1 MTLTE
6 LTQTLTA
13 RPWFL
18 KKGPALVA
26 RKFKVSL
33 HDATAAL
40 KIVRAKQREIN
51 RKVVKVETL
60 ENDSDNVITE
70 FEQYLE
76 KNGIDHSM
84 VNSVKYW
91 QNMKGEQRFSVVT
104 KSERTAEEI
113 QKDIEEFAA
122 SYSPRTRVITK
133 GRGVDYKIKS
143 TLEISLP
150 DIHYGKLTDVTLE
163 DMEKQFLDTIEDLVN
178 KGRGINIEKI
188 LLPIGN
194 DGMNT
199 DGMRMATTK
208 GTPQHDTVGWKE
220 SFKGYWTLIVRA
232 VDFLKDIAPVDIIV
246 VSGNHDYE
254 RMFYAGDV
262 LSGWYRND
270 PNVSVDNSTM
280 PRKYYKYGKSMIMFT
295 HGDNEKPSDM
305 PLIMATEQ
313 PEMFAATEFREA
325 HCGHYHKEQVNEY
338 RGVKVRFLPSICA
351 LDEWHK
357 KMGYQA
363 LRAAQAFIWNH
374 DEGLEGYLQ
383 SNVR

>member
-1 MTLTE
+1 MTIQKLVQI
-6 LTQTLTA
+6 LHA
-13 RPWFL
+13 RPGYL
-18 KKGPALVA
+18 KSGPSYIA

-33 HDATAAL
+33 QDATAAL
-40 KIVRAKQREIN
+40 KSARVEKKQVN
-51 RKVVKVETL
+51 RKVVKVEL
-60 ENDSDNVITE
+60 SNDSDNVITE
-70 FEQYLE
+70 FEQYLD

-104 KSERTAEEI
+104 KSERRAEEI

-122 SYSPRTRVITK
+122 SYSPKARVITK
-133 GRGVDYKIKS
+133 GRGPDYKVKS

-150 DIHYGKLTDVTLE
+150 DIHYGKLTDITLE
-163 DMEKQFLDTIEDLVN
+163 EMERQFLDTIEDLVN
-178 KGRGINIEKI
+178 KGRGLNIEKI

-208 GTPQHDTVGWKE
+208 GTPQHDILGWKE

-232 VDFLKDIAPVDIIV
+232 VDFLKDVAPVDIIV

-262 LSGWYRND
+262 LAGWYRND
-270 PNVSVDNSTM
+270 PNVNVDNSTA
-280 PRKYYKYGKSMIMFT
+280 PRKYYRYGKNMIMFT

-313 PEMFAATEFREA
+313 PEMFATTEFREA

-363 LRAAQAFIWNH
+363 LRTAQAFIWNH

>member
-1 MTLTE
+1 MTIHK
-6 LTQTLTA
+6 LTQILCSK
-13 RPWFL
+13 PGYL
-18 KKGPALVA
+18 KSGSSYIA

-33 HDATAAL
+33 QDATAAL
-40 KIVRAKQREIN
+40 RAARAKSKEVN
-51 RKVVKVETL
+51 RKVVKVELT
-60 ENDSDNVITE
+60 NDSDNVITE

-104 KSERTAEEI
+104 KNERTIEEI
-113 QKDIEEFAA
+113 QKDIEEFAG
-122 SYSPRTRVITK
+122 SYSPRAR
-133 GRGVDYKIKS
+133 KINKPSRNRNFKS
-143 TLEISLP
+143 KVTLEISLP
-150 DIHYGKLTDVTLE
+150 DIHYGKLTEISLE
-163 DMEKQFLDTIEDLVN
+163 EMEKQFLDTIEDLVL
-178 KGRGINIEKI
+178 KASGLNIERI

-199 DGMRMATTK
+199 DSMRMSTTK
-208 GTPQHDTVGWKE
+208 GTPQHDVVGWKE

-232 VDFLKDIAPVDIIV
+232 VDFLKDVAPVDIIV

-262 LSGWYRND
+262 LAGWFRND
-270 PNVSVDNSTM
+270 QDVTVDNSTM
-280 PRKYYKYGKSMIMFT
+280 PRKYYKYGKNMIMFT

-313 PEMFAATEFREA
+313 PEMFASTEFRET

-363 LRAAQAFIWNH
+363 LRTAQAFVWNY

>member
-1 MTLTE
+1 
-6 LTQTLTA
+6 
-13 RPWFL
+13 
-18 KKGPALVA
+18 
-26 RKFKVSL
+26 
-33 HDATAAL
+33 
-40 KIVRAKQREIN
+40 
-51 RKVVKVETL
+51 
-60 ENDSDNVITE
+60 
-70 FEQYLE
+70 
-76 KNGIDHSM
+76 
-84 VNSVKYW
+84 
-91 QNMKGEQRFSVVT
+91 
-104 KSERTAEEI
+104 
-113 QKDIEEFAA
+113 
-122 SYSPRTRVITK
+122 
-133 GRGVDYKIKS
+133 
-143 TLEISLP
+143 
-150 DIHYGKLTDVTLE
+150 
-163 DMEKQFLDTIEDLVN
+163 MEKQFLDTIEDLVN

-208 GTPQHDTVGWKE
+208 GTPQHDVLGWKE

-232 VDFLKDIAPVDIIV
+232 VDFLKDVAPVDIIV

-280 PRKYYKYGKSMIMFT
+280 PRKYYKYGKNMIMFT
-295 HGDNEKPSDM
+295 HGDNEKPGDM

-313 PEMFAATEFREA
+313 PEMFASTEFREA

-357 KMGYQA
+357 KMGYQS
-363 LRAAQAFIWNH
+363 LRTAQAFIWNH

>member
-1 MTLTE
+1 MTIQKLVQI
-6 LTQTLTA
+6 LHA
-13 RPWFL
+13 RPGYL
-18 KKGPALVA
+18 KSGPSYIS
-26 RKFKVSL
+26 RKFKVNIE
-33 HDATAAL
+33 DATSALRAA
-40 KIVRAKQREIN
+40 RSEMKQVD
-51 RKVVKVETL
+51 RKVVKVEL
-60 ENDSDNVITE
+60 SNDSDNVITE
-70 FEQYLE
+70 FEQYLD

-104 KSERTAEEI
+104 KNERTVEEI

-122 SYSPRTRVITK
+122 SYSPKARVITK
-133 GRGVDYKIKS
+133 GRVPEYKTKS

-150 DIHYGKLTDVTLE
+150 DIHYGKLTDITLE
-163 DMEKQFLDTIEDLVN
+163 EMEKQFLDTIEDLVN
-178 KGRGINIEKI
+178 KGRGLNIEKI

-199 DGMRMATTK
+199 DSMRMATTK
-208 GTPQHDTVGWKE
+208 GTPQHDVIGWKE

-232 VDFLKDIAPVDIIV
+232 VDFLKSVAPVDIIV

-262 LSGWYRND
+262 LAGWYRND
-270 PNVSVDNSTM
+270 PNVNVDNSTM
-280 PRKYYKYGKSMIMFT
+280 PRKYYKYGKNMIMFT
-295 HGDNEKPSDM
+295 HGDNEKPGDM

-313 PEMFAATEFREA
+313 PEMFATTEFREA

-357 KMGYQA
+357 KMGYQS

-383 SNVR
+383 SNVK

>member
-1 MTLTE
+1 MTIQKLVQI
-6 LTQTLTA
+6 LHA
-13 RPWFL
+13 RPGYL
-18 KKGPALVA
+18 KSGPSYIS
-26 RKFKVSL
+26 RKFKVNIE
-33 HDATAAL
+33 DATSALRAA
-40 KIVRAKQREIN
+40 RSEMKQVD
-51 RKVVKVETL
+51 RKVVKVEL
-60 ENDSDNVITE
+60 SNDSDNVITE
-70 FEQYLE
+70 FEQYLD

-104 KSERTAEEI
+104 KNERTVEEI

-122 SYSPRTRVITK
+122 SYSPKARVITK
-133 GRGVDYKIKS
+133 GRVPEYKTKS

-150 DIHYGKLTDVTLE
+150 DIHYGKLTDITLE
-163 DMEKQFLDTIEDLVN
+163 EMEKQFLDTIEDLVN
-178 KGRGINIEKI
+178 KGRGLNIERI
-188 LLPIGN
+188 LLPVGN

-208 GTPQHDTVGWKE
+208 GTPQHDVIGWKE

-232 VDFLKDIAPVDIIV
+232 VDFLKSIAPVDIIV

-262 LSGWYRND
+262 LAGWYRND
-270 PNVSVDNSTM
+270 PNVTVDNSTM
-280 PRKYYKYGKSMIMFT
+280 PRKYYKYGKNMIMFT
-295 HGDNEKPSDM
+295 HGDNEKPGDM

-313 PEMFAATEFREA
+313 PEMFATTEFREA

-357 KMGYQA
+357 KMGYQS

-383 SNVR
+383 SNVK

>member
-1 MTLTE
+1 MTLIE
-6 LTQTLTA
+6 LTQTLIA

-33 HDATAAL
+33 KDAVAAL
-40 KIVRAKQREIN
+40 KIARAKTREAK
-51 RKVVKVETL
+51 KVVKVELTN
-60 ENDSDNVITE
+60 ESDNIITE
-70 FEQYLE
+70 FEQYLD

-104 KSERTAEEI
+104 KNERTAAEI
-113 QKDIEEFAA
+113 QKEIEDFAA
-122 SYSPRTRVITK
+122 TYSPKTRKIVK
-133 GRGVDYKIKS
+133 GRGHNYKQKS
-143 TLEISLP
+143 VLEISLP
-150 DIHYGKLTDVTLE
+150 DIHYGKLTEITLE
-163 DMEKQFLDTIEDLVN
+163 EMERQFLDTIEDLVN
-178 KGRGINIEKI
+178 KGRGLEIERV
-188 LLPIGN
+188 LLPVGN

-199 DGMRMATTK
+199 DGIKMSTTK
-208 GTPQHDTVGWKE
+208 GTPQHDVVGWKE
-220 SFKGYWTLIVRA
+220 SFRGYWTLIVRA
-232 VDFLKDIAPVDIIV
+232 VDFLKDVAPVDIIV

-254 RMFYAGDV
+254 RMYYAGDV
-262 LSGWYRND
+262 LAGWYRND
-270 PNVSVDNSTM
+270 PNVTVDNSTM
-280 PRKYYKYGKSMIMFT
+280 PRKYYKYGKNMIMFT
-295 HGDNEKPSDM
+295 HGDNEKPADM

-313 PEMFAATEFREA
+313 PEMFASTEFREA

-351 LDEWHK
+351 LDEWHR
-357 KMGYQA
+357 KMGYEA
-363 LRAAQAFIWNH
+363 LRSAQAFIWNH

>member
-1 MTLTE
+1 MTIPKLVQI
-6 LTQTLTA
+6 LHA
-13 RPWFL
+13 RPGYL
-18 KKGPALVA
+18 KSGPSYIA

-33 HDATAAL
+33 KDATAAL
-40 KIVRAKQREIN
+40 KSARAEMKQVD
-51 RKVVKVETL
+51 RKVVKVEL
-60 ENDSDNVITE
+60 SNDSDNVITE
-70 FEQYLE
+70 FEQYLD

-104 KSERTAEEI
+104 KSDRRAEEI

-122 SYSPRTRVITK
+122 SYSPKARVITK
-133 GRGVDYKIKS
+133 GRRPDYKTKS

-150 DIHYGKLTDVTLE
+150 DIHYGKLTEITLE
-163 DMEKQFLDTIEDLVN
+163 EMEKQFLDTIEDLVN

-208 GTPQHDTVGWKE
+208 GTPQHDVIGWKE

-232 VDFLKDIAPVDIIV
+232 VDFLKDVAPVDIIV

-262 LSGWYRND
+262 LAGWYRND
-270 PNVSVDNSTM
+270 PNVNVDNSTT
-280 PRKYYKYGKSMIMFT
+280 PRKYYRYGKNMIMFT
-295 HGDNEKPSDM
+295 HGDNEKASDM
-305 PLIMATEQ
+305 PLIMATEN
-313 PEMFAATEFREA
+313 PEMFAETEFREA

-357 KMGYQA
+357 KMGYQS
-363 LRAAQAFIWNH
+363 LRTAQAFIWNH

-383 SNVR
+383 SNVK